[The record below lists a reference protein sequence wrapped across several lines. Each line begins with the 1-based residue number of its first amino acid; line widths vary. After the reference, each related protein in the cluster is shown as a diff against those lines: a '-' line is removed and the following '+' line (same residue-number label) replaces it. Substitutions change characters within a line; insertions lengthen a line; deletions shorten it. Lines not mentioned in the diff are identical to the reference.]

1 MTPPQIRRRR
11 SARIPE
17 ERPIEVAGT
26 NVEGIDFLAA
36 SRTLLLSRHGA
47 KIYLNQALGLDQEIC
62 IYHPESRREC
72 LAKVVGLY
80 DRESGGYSY
89 GIEFCDPK
97 LDFWNIAFPP
107 GAEPGAVQTQRQTSV
122 ADLNQSRACPEQ
134 SRRDRE
140 GAVKSPQPSS
150 SPRTMG
156 PEEPRR
162 RAARPAARPV
172 AGKDYAVQMR
182 CPHGGEDQWVLL
194 RNREESQQEILNTPW
209 DFPCPIHGLQRELP
223 LQVREVQEWLQ
234 SEAERKAAGPADPL
248 QVLRKHQSEI
258 RSPQAVRVWVSGVD
272 PSGNAFSQ
280 SAYSLD
286 ISRGGA
292 RLDGVGFLTAPGMAV
307 EVKRGWKKAQFRV
320 VWVGELGTH
329 RAGQVGIRCLEPE
342 KNIWGLQ

>member
-26 NVEGIDFLAA
+26 NVEGIDFLAP

-62 IYHPESRREC
+62 IFHPESRREC

-89 GIEFCDPK
+89 GIEFLDPK
-97 LDFWNIAFPP
+97 LDFWNIAFPS
-107 GAEPGAVQTQRQTSV
+107 GAEPGVAQAQRQTSGLV
-122 ADLNQSRACPEQ
+122 
-134 SRRDRE
+134 
-140 GAVKSPQPSS
+140 PSS
-150 SPRTMG
+150 ENTPPPSARPPG

-292 RLDGVGFLTAPGMAV
+292 RLDGVGFLTAPGMTV

-329 RAGQVGIRCLEPE
+329 RAGQVGLRCLEPG
-342 KNIWGLQ
+342 KNIWGLR